1 MHIHGTVLNLQCS
14 GEHKGKKSESSTTLY
29 GQGNHNLS
37 VGDIDNDGKDEIVYG
52 SAALDDDGKTV
63 LGNTGLGH
71 GDAMHMSDF
80 NNDGTQ
86 EVFSVKEEQFKK
98 YAEDLRVASTGKHF
112 WSSGKLDYIK

>member
-1 MHIHGTVLNLQCS
+1 MCRGYYHDSVIRAYTWDGTELTMQW
-14 GEHKGKKSESSTTLY
+14 EHKGKKSASSTTLY

-71 GDAMHMSDF
+71 GDAMHM
-80 NNDGTQ
+80 
-86 EVFSVKEEQFKK
+86 KR
-98 YAEDLRVASTGKHF
+98 L
-112 WSSGKLDYIK
+112 

>member
-1 MHIHGTVLNLQCS
+1 MKAQRHCTDKEIN
-14 GEHKGKKSESSTTLY
+14 
-29 GQGNHNLS
+29 NLS
-37 VGDIDNDGKDEIVYG
+37 VGDIDNDSKDEIVYG

-86 EVFSVKEEQFKK
+86 EVFSVKEEEFKK
-98 YAEDLRVASTGKHF
+98 YAEDLRVASTGNAFLEFRKT
-112 WSSGKLDYIK
+112 DYIK

>member
-1 MHIHGTVLNLQCS
+1 MQW
-14 GEHKGKKSESSTTLY
+14 EHKGKKSESSTTLY

-37 VGDIDNDGKDEIVYG
+37 VGDIDNDSKDEIVYG

-98 YAEDLRVASTGKHF
+98 YAEDLRVAKHRKAF
-112 WSSGKLDYIK
+112 LEFRKTCYIR